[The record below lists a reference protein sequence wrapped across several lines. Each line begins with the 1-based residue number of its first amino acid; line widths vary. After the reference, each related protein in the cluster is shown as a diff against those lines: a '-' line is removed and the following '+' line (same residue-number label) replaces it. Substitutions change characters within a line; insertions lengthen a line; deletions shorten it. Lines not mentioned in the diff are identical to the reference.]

1 MSDPRFWLQVIGIV
15 ITLTGSAVT
24 VIVTI
29 AKLWIQPLTIRIQGV
44 ETIASAMIA
53 AENER
58 TKVLSRIETW
68 LADLRPAFEDSMAE
82 QSRLRDT
89 SILHGERIS
98 SQGDSIRAAHTR
110 LDRMGAK
117 HSACDDGG
125 MSER

>member
-89 SILHGERIS
+89 AILHGERIS
-98 SQGDSIRAAHTR
+98 SQGDSIRGPT
-110 LDRMGAK
+110 DRIRGISRAQGK
-117 HSACDDGG
+117 CLFH
-125 MSER
+125 